1 MSVSMKNCLIPTA
14 AFLIAAGFV
23 VVLPATR
30 LVAEEVRA
38 VALNREELVAWVQSD
53 SWSVRHAALR
63 ALRGLEVDDAN
74 LLVELAGHDNPQVRS
89 AALDVLSDWSRG
101 RDEAKRVASRDLLSA
116 ISKERHVGA
125 KSASA
130 RLDAV
135 HDEIERSVLAE
146 LAAFFHPALEVT

>member
-14 AFLIAAGFV
+14 AFWVAAGFV
-23 VVLPATR
+23 VALIPTR
-30 LVAEEVRA
+30 ANAEEFRA
-38 VALNREELVAWVQSD
+38 VALNRAELITRVQSD
-53 SWSVRHAALR
+53 SWSVRRAALR
-63 ALRGLEVDDAN
+63 ALRGLAVDDAN
-74 LLVELAGHDNPQVRS
+74 MLVELAGHDNPQVRS

-101 RDEAKRVASRDLLSA
+101 RDEAKRAASRDLLSA
-116 ISKERHVGA
+116 ISKEQHVGA

-146 LAAFFHPALEVT
+146 LAAFFHPALEMT